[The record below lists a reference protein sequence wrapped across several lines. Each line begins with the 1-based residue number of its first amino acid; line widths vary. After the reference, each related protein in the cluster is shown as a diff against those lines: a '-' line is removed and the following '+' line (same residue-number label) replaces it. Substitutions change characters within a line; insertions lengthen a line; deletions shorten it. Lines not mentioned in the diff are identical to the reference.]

1 MEKIINIEI
10 MRGEHS
16 LKMTDPKGTFTK
28 EVPAA
33 ALFSEMAKAVRY
45 YNNHP
50 DGCIGVT
57 FTVSE

>member
-28 EVPAA
+28 EVPAI
-33 ALFSEMAKAVRY
+33 ALFDEMVKAARY

-57 FTVSE
+57 FTVSD